1 MDKTPRCFLTNLSTK
16 KTLELPH
23 LASVIIGRNRQ
34 TNIKDLSVSREQI
47 LCTSNVEEYKVI
59 LKSVGKL
66 RSGCNGLAL
75 TKNRIYTIGHKDV
88 IELRLGDHR
97 FEVNFEP
104 APTVVFTTKEAT
116 SSSNTPPPKKPKA
129 DYTNDDNTIRQ
140 NQPSNTMGIWEEIG
154 NKELLIFTTNDCEA
168 RNKIASFDIDGTI
181 IRTKS
186 GARFPKD
193 PDDWTLHYGNIKSQ
207 LSKLNKQGYKLV
219 FFTNQSGVGSDHS
232 RIKDFKRKIENILK
246 SLGLPIQVFIALS
259 KGNYRKPRIGMWN
272 ILVQRKNEGV
282 EIDFE
287 KSFFVGD
294 AAGREKNWAPKKGK
308 DHSTADRLFALNIG
322 IKFYTPEEYFLQQKP
337 AKYKMPEFD
346 PRLDT
351 SHLTYPDLTY
361 DKLNVILMVGGQG
374 SGKTFFVKEML
385 LPKGYVHVSR
395 DLLGS
400 WKKCVQV
407 MEENLK
413 KNKNVV
419 IDNTNG
425 DKESRQRFIQAAKKF
440 NADVRC
446 FIMDTSLAQ
455 MRHNNKFREL
465 TDNTHTIV
473 SDIVIFSYRKNYQ
486 EPENEEGY
494 AQILKIP
501 FISKFTDKDLEKV
514 YKTFLLE

>member
-1 MDKTPRCFLTNLSTK
+1 MYKTPKCVLTNLSTK
-16 KTLELPH
+16 KTLEIPH
-23 LASVIIGRNRQ
+23 LTSVILGRNRQ
-34 TNIKDLSVSREQI
+34 TEVKDLNVSREQL

-59 LKSVGKL
+59 LKSVGKA

-75 TKNRIYTIGHKDV
+75 TENRIYTIGHKDV

-104 APTVVFTTKEAT
+104 APTISSTTKEASL
-116 SSSNTPPPKKPKA
+116 SSDGPQPKKPKA
-129 DYTNDDNTIRQ
+129 DYAVFNISQ
-140 NQPSNTMGIWEEIG
+140 NQTSNTTGIWEEIG
-154 NKELLIFTTNDCEA
+154 NKELLIFTPNDCKA
-168 RNKIASFDIDGTI
+168 KDKIASFDIDGTI
-181 IRTKS
+181 IKTKS

-193 PDDWTLHYGNIKSQ
+193 SDDWVLNYGNIKTQ
-207 LSKLNKQGYKLV
+207 LSKLNDQGYKLV
-219 FFTNQSGVGSDHS
+219 FFTNQSAVGIDHT
-232 RIKDFKRKIENILK
+232 RIKEFKRKIENILN
-246 SLGLPIQVFIALS
+246 SLSLPIQVFVALS
-259 KGNYRKPRIGMWN
+259 KRNYRKPRVGMWDMF
-272 ILVQRKNEGV
+272 VQRKNEGI

-294 AAGREKNWAPKKGK
+294 AAGREKNWAPKRGK
-308 DHSTADRLFALNIG
+308 DHSIADRLFALNIG

-337 AKYKMPEFD
+337 AQYKMPEFD
-346 PRLDT
+346 PRLDI

-385 LPKGYVHVSR
+385 VPKGYIHVSR

-400 WKKCVQV
+400 WKKCIQV

-413 KNKNVV
+413 RRKNVV

-425 DKESRQRFIQAAKKF
+425 DKESRQRYIQAAKKF

-446 FIMDTSLAQ
+446 FIMNTSLAH

-473 SDIVIFSYRKNYQ
+473 SDIIIFSYRKNYQ
-486 EPENEEGY
+486 EPEKEEGY
-494 AQILKIP
+494 SQILKIP
-501 FISKFTDKDLEKV
+501 FITKFINKDLEKV
-514 YKTFLLE
+514 YKTFLLD